1 MTIITVIPLW
11 TVYNIPSS
19 LWDDHMVPVPG
30 LYSYQSKQ
38 DNEKKPQV
46 LIYTISFIDCII
58 IYQLLKQHYG
68 INIEKN
74 DLRFLI
80 IEVIFLI
87 MQ

>member
-46 LIYTISFIDCII
+46 LIYT
-58 IYQLLKQHYG
+58 
-68 INIEKN
+68 N
-74 DLRFLI
+74 
-80 IEVIFLI
+80 
-87 MQ
+87 